1 MPLTSLRSP
10 RATRAVLPLWV
21 LLVSAATLWPFWL
34 AFATPSSGYAFMVR
48 DMMIPARMPLN
59 DLNEGLS
66 SSAPRAIPQD
76 TLLSVFLP
84 PLSTVW
90 IVAAMVLFCAMAG
103 MIYTAWWVCRTI
115 GASLPVQMVA
125 SLLLVWNPYTIE
137 RMLQGQWSIVMAMW
151 LLPAIAYTSTY
162 ERCGPLLFFLGIAAF
177 TPTGWMFGGIIALVC
192 ARSWL
197 FAGVIAGAQ
206 LFLASPWLLV
216 TVFNGSDVSADSSST
231 AAFAARAESGVGTLG
246 ALMGLGGIWNS
257 EAVPDSRTGWS
268 AAIGVL
274 LCALMV
280 IGAWGAREIIQRH
293 AGVLVVAALAIVV
306 PFLLSTS
313 SGVSVMGLLMD
324 NVPGAGLL
332 RDSQKFVAVAIPGMT
347 LLLARAVQMI
357 AGWLGSGRKSSAGP
371 VSSSLVSSWLV
382 SAVAGILI
390 VLTVPALPA
399 EISPLKAQRLAPEW
413 TQIVNAVSQ
422 PTHSSILL
430 LPPGNYRVQD
440 GLPVV
445 DPALKM
451 LPGNPI
457 DPGFLI
463 VDGKLVDGDPS
474 AIALL
479 QDTMNGEDHL
489 AENSVGWVLVDRD
502 SIADGSDTSA
512 MDQLLRQ
519 HQLMVKSDRYELY
532 YIADAP
538 PHAHKYSSL
547 PIFLGVGLYWFIFG
561 LGLCVSV
568 WQIVLWPRKEFAP
581 TPAQ

>member
-1 MPLTSLRSP
+1 MPLTSLRSA
-10 RATRAVLPLWV
+10 RATKAVLPLWV

-103 MIYTAWWVCRTI
+103 MVYTAWWVRRTV

-125 SLLLVWNPYTIE
+125 SLLLVWNPFTIE
-137 RMLQGQWSIVMAMW
+137 RMLQGKWSIVVAMW
-151 LLPAIAYTSTY
+151 LLPAIAYTSTFKQ
-162 ERCGPLLFFLGIAAF
+162 RGPMLFFLGIAAF
-177 TPTGWMFGGIIALVC
+177 TPTGWMLGGVIALAC

-197 FAGVIAGAQ
+197 VAGAQ
-206 LFLASPWLLV
+206 LFLAAPWLLV
-216 TVFNGSDVSADSSST
+216 TAFNGSDVSADSSSA

-280 IGAWGAREIIQRH
+280 MGAWGAREIIRRH
-293 AGVLVVAALAIVV
+293 SGVLVAAALAIVV

-313 SGVSVMGLLMD
+313 AGVSVMGLLMD
-324 NVPGAGLL
+324 SVPGAGLL
-332 RDSQKFVAVAIPGMT
+332 RDSQKFVALAVPGMT
-347 LLLARAVQMI
+347 LLLARAVQVI
-357 AGWLGSGRKSSAGP
+357 AGWLNSGRW
-371 VSSSLVSSWLV
+371 LVSS
-382 SAVAGILI
+382 ATGILI

-399 EISPLKAQRLAPEW
+399 EMSPLKAQRLAPEW

-422 PTHSSILL
+422 PTHSSTLL

-440 GLPVV
+440 GRPVV
-445 DPALKM
+445 DPALKL

-463 VDGKLVDGDPS
+463 VDDKLVDGDPT

-479 QDTMNGEDHL
+479 QDTMNGQDHL

-502 SIADGSDTSA
+502 SIANGTDTSA
-512 MDQLLRQ
+512 MDQLLAQ
-519 HQLMVKSDRYELY
+519 HQVVVKSDRYELY
-532 YIADAP
+532 HIADAT
-538 PHAHKYSSL
+538 PHAHENSSL

-561 LGLCVSV
+561 LGLCLSV
-568 WQIVLWPRKEFAP
+568 WQIVLWRRKEFAP
-581 TPAQ
+581 TPDQ

>member
-1 MPLTSLRSP
+1 MPLTSLRSA
-10 RATRAVLPLWV
+10 RATKAVLPLWV

-103 MIYTAWWVCRTI
+103 MIYTAWWVRRTV

-125 SLLLVWNPYTIE
+125 SLLLVWNPFTIE
-137 RMLQGQWSIVMAMW
+137 RMLQGQWSIVVAMW

-162 ERCGPLLFFLGIAAF
+162 KRCGPMLFFLGIAAF

-197 FAGVIAGAQ
+197 FAGVVAGAQ
-206 LFLASPWLLV
+206 LFLAAPWLLV
-216 TVFNGSDVSADSSST
+216 TVFNGSDVSADSSSA

-280 IGAWGAREIIQRH
+280 MGAWGAREIIRRH
-293 AGVLVVAALAIVV
+293 CGVLVVAALAIVV

-313 SGVSVMGLLMD
+313 AGVSVMGLLMD
-324 NVPGAGLL
+324 SVPGAGLL
-332 RDSQKFVAVAIPGMT
+332 RDSQKFVALAIPGMT

-357 AGWLGSGRKSSAGP
+357 AGRLGTGR
-371 VSSSLVSSWLV
+371 WLV
-382 SAVAGILI
+382 SVAVGILI
-390 VLTVPALPA
+390 ALTVPALPA
-399 EISPLKAQRLAPEW
+399 EMSPLKAQRLAPEW

-422 PTHSSILL
+422 PTHSSTLL

-445 DPALKM
+445 DPALKL

-463 VDGKLVDGDPS
+463 VDDKLVDGNPT

-502 SIADGSDTSA
+502 SIADDTDTSA
-512 MDQLLRQ
+512 MDQLLAQ

-538 PHAHKYSSL
+538 PHAHENSSL

-561 LGLCVSV
+561 LGLCLSV
-568 WQIVLWPRKEFAP
+568 WQIVLWRRKEFAP
-581 TPAQ
+581 TPDQ

>member
-1 MPLTSLRSP
+1 MPLTSLRSA
-10 RATRAVLPLWV
+10 RATKAVLPLWV

-103 MIYTAWWVCRTI
+103 MVYTAWWVRRTV

-125 SLLLVWNPYTIE
+125 SLLLVWNPFTIE
-137 RMLQGQWSIVMAMW
+137 RMLQGQWSIVVAMW
-151 LLPAIAYTSTY
+151 LLPAIAYTSTFKQ
-162 ERCGPLLFFLGIAAF
+162 RGPMLFFLGIAAF
-177 TPTGWMFGGIIALVC
+177 TPTGWMLGGVIALAC

-197 FAGVIAGAQ
+197 VAGAQ
-206 LFLASPWLLV
+206 LFLAAPWLLV
-216 TVFNGSDVSADSSST
+216 TVFNGSDVSADSSSA

-280 IGAWGAREIIQRH
+280 MGAWSAREIIRRH
-293 AGVLVVAALAIVV
+293 SGVLVVAALAIVV

-313 SGVSVMGLLMD
+313 AGVSVMGLLMD
-324 NVPGAGLL
+324 SVPGAGLL
-332 RDSQKFVAVAIPGMT
+332 RDSQKFVALAVPGMT
-347 LLLARAVQMI
+347 LLLARAVQVI
-357 AGWLGSGRKSSAGP
+357 AGWLNSGRW
-371 VSSSLVSSWLV
+371 LVSS
-382 SAVAGILI
+382 ATGILI

-399 EISPLKAQRLAPEW
+399 EMSPLKAQRLAPEW

-422 PTHSSILL
+422 PTHSSTLL

-440 GLPVV
+440 GRPVV
-445 DPALKM
+445 DPALKL

-463 VDGKLVDGDPS
+463 VDDKLVDGDPT

-502 SIADGSDTSA
+502 SIANGTDTSA
-512 MDQLLRQ
+512 MDQLLAQ
-519 HQLMVKSDRYELY
+519 HQVVVKSDRYELY
-532 YIADAP
+532 HIADAT
-538 PHAHKYSSL
+538 PHAHENSSL

-561 LGLCVSV
+561 LGLCLSV
-568 WQIVLWPRKEFAP
+568 WQIVLWRRKEFAP
-581 TPAQ
+581 TPDQ

>member
-1 MPLTSLRSP
+1 MPLTSLRSA
-10 RATRAVLPLWV
+10 RATKAVLPLWV

-66 SSAPRAIPQD
+66 SRAPRAIPQD

-103 MIYTAWWVCRTI
+103 MVYTAWWVRRTV

-125 SLLLVWNPYTIE
+125 SLLLVWNPFTIE
-137 RMLQGQWSIVMAMW
+137 RMLQGQWSIVVAMW
-151 LLPAIAYTSTY
+151 LLPAIAYTSTFKQ
-162 ERCGPLLFFLGIAAF
+162 RGPMLFFLGIAAF
-177 TPTGWMFGGIIALVC
+177 TPTGWMLGGVIALAC

-197 FAGVIAGAQ
+197 VAGAQ
-206 LFLASPWLLV
+206 LFLAAPWLLV
-216 TVFNGSDVSADSSST
+216 TVFNGSDVSADSSSA

-280 IGAWGAREIIQRH
+280 MGAWGAREIIRRH
-293 AGVLVVAALAIVV
+293 SGVLVVAALAIVV

-313 SGVSVMGLLMD
+313 AGVSVMGLLMD
-324 NVPGAGLL
+324 SVPGAGLL
-332 RDSQKFVAVAIPGMT
+332 RDSQKFVALAVPGMT
-347 LLLARAVQMI
+347 LLLARAVQVI
-357 AGWLGSGRKSSAGP
+357 AGWLNSGRW
-371 VSSSLVSSWLV
+371 LVSS
-382 SAVAGILI
+382 ATGILI

-399 EISPLKAQRLAPEW
+399 EMSPLKAQRLAPEW

-422 PTHSSILL
+422 PTHSSTLL

-440 GLPVV
+440 GRPVV
-445 DPALKM
+445 DPALKL

-463 VDGKLVDGDPS
+463 VDDKLVDGDPT

-502 SIADGSDTSA
+502 SIANGTDTSA
-512 MDQLLRQ
+512 MDQLLAQ
-519 HQLMVKSDRYELY
+519 HQVVVKSDRYELY
-532 YIADAP
+532 HIADAT
-538 PHAHKYSSL
+538 PHAHENSSL

-561 LGLCVSV
+561 LGLCLSV
-568 WQIVLWPRKEFAP
+568 WQIVLWRRKEFAP
-581 TPAQ
+581 TPDQ

>member
-1 MPLTSLRSP
+1 MPLTSLRSA
-10 RATRAVLPLWV
+10 RATKAVLPLWV

-103 MIYTAWWVCRTI
+103 MVYTAWWVRRTV

-125 SLLLVWNPYTIE
+125 SLLLVWNPFTIE
-137 RMLQGQWSIVMAMW
+137 RMLQGQWSIVVAMW

-162 ERCGPLLFFLGIAAF
+162 KRCGPMLFFLGIAAF
-177 TPTGWMFGGIIALVC
+177 TPTGWMLGGIIALVC

-197 FAGVIAGAQ
+197 FAGVVAGAQ
-206 LFLASPWLLV
+206 LFLAAPWLLV
-216 TVFNGSDVSADSSST
+216 TVFNGSDVSADSSSA

-280 IGAWGAREIIQRH
+280 MGAWGAREIIRRH
-293 AGVLVVAALAIVV
+293 SGVLVVAALAIVV

-313 SGVSVMGLLMD
+313 AGVSVMGLLMD
-324 NVPGAGLL
+324 SVPGAGLL
-332 RDSQKFVAVAIPGMT
+332 RDSQKFVALAVPGMT
-347 LLLARAVQMI
+347 LLLARAVQVI
-357 AGWLGSGRKSSAGP
+357 AGWLNSGRW
-371 VSSSLVSSWLV
+371 LVSS
-382 SAVAGILI
+382 ATGILI

-399 EISPLKAQRLAPEW
+399 EMSPLKAQRLAPEW

-422 PTHSSILL
+422 PTHSSTLL

-440 GLPVV
+440 GRPVV
-445 DPALKM
+445 DPALKL

-463 VDGKLVDGDPS
+463 VDDKLVDGDPT

-502 SIADGSDTSA
+502 SIANGTDTSA
-512 MDQLLRQ
+512 MDQLLAQ
-519 HQLMVKSDRYELY
+519 HQVVVKSDRYELY
-532 YIADAP
+532 HIADAT
-538 PHAHKYSSL
+538 PHAHENSSL

-561 LGLCVSV
+561 LGLCLSV
-568 WQIVLWPRKEFAP
+568 WQIVLWRRKEFAP
-581 TPAQ
+581 TPDQ

>member
-1 MPLTSLRSP
+1 MPLTSLRSA
-10 RATRAVLPLWV
+10 RATKAVLPLWV

-103 MIYTAWWVCRTI
+103 MVYTAWWVRRTV

-125 SLLLVWNPYTIE
+125 SLLLVWNPFTIE
-137 RMLQGQWSIVMAMW
+137 RMLQGQWSIVVAMW
-151 LLPAIAYTSTY
+151 LLPAIAYTSTFKQ
-162 ERCGPLLFFLGIAAF
+162 RGPMLFFLGIAAF
-177 TPTGWMFGGIIALVC
+177 TPTGWMLGGVIALAC

-197 FAGVIAGAQ
+197 VAGAQ
-206 LFLASPWLLV
+206 LFLAAPWLLV
-216 TVFNGSDVSADSSST
+216 TVFNGSDVSADSSSA

-280 IGAWGAREIIQRH
+280 MGAWGAREIIRRH
-293 AGVLVVAALAIVV
+293 SGVLVVAALAIVV

-313 SGVSVMGLLMD
+313 AGVSVMGLLMD
-324 NVPGAGLL
+324 SVPGAGLL
-332 RDSQKFVAVAIPGMT
+332 RDSQKFVALAVPGMT
-347 LLLARAVQMI
+347 LLLARAVQVI
-357 AGWLGSGRKSSAGP
+357 AGWLNSGRW
-371 VSSSLVSSWLV
+371 LVSS
-382 SAVAGILI
+382 ATGILI

-399 EISPLKAQRLAPEW
+399 EMSPLKAQRLAPEW

-422 PTHSSILL
+422 PTHSSTLL

-440 GLPVV
+440 GRPVV
-445 DPALKM
+445 DPALKL

-463 VDGKLVDGDPS
+463 VDDKLVDGDPT

-502 SIADGSDTSA
+502 SIANGTDTSA
-512 MDQLLRQ
+512 MDQLLAQ
-519 HQLMVKSDRYELY
+519 HQVVVKSDRYELY
-532 YIADAP
+532 HIADAT
-538 PHAHKYSSL
+538 PHAHENSSL

-561 LGLCVSV
+561 LGLCLSV
-568 WQIVLWPRKEFAP
+568 WQIVLWRRKEFAP
-581 TPAQ
+581 TPDQ

>member
-21 LLVSAATLWPFWL
+21 LLVSVATLWPFWL

-48 DMMIPARMPLN
+48 DMMVPARMPLN

-103 MIYTAWWVCRTI
+103 MFYTAWWVRRTV

-125 SLLLVWNPYTIE
+125 SLLLVWNPFTIE
-137 RMLQGQWSIVMAMW
+137 RMLQGQWSIVVAMW
-151 LLPAIAYTSTY
+151 LLSAIAYTSTY
-162 ERCGPLLFFLGIAAF
+162 KRCGPMLFFLGIAAF

-197 FAGVIAGAQ
+197 FAGVVAGAQ
-206 LFLASPWLLV
+206 LFLAAPWLLV
-216 TVFNGSDVSADSSST
+216 TVFNGSDASADSSSA

-280 IGAWGAREIIQRH
+280 MGAWGAREIIRRH
-293 AGVLVVAALAIVV
+293 CGVLVVAALAIIV

-313 SGVSVMGLLMD
+313 VGISVMGLLMD
-324 NVPGAGLL
+324 SLPGAGLL
-332 RDSQKFVAVAIPGMT
+332 RDSQKFVALAIPGMT
-347 LLLARAVQMI
+347 LLLARTVQMI
-357 AGWLGSGRKSSAGP
+357 AGRLGTGR
-371 VSSSLVSSWLV
+371 WLV

-399 EISPLKAQRLAPEW
+399 EMSPLKAQRLAPEW

-422 PTHSSILL
+422 PTHSSTLL

-445 DPALKM
+445 DPALKL

-463 VDGKLVDGDPS
+463 VDDKLVDGNPT

-502 SIADGSDTSA
+502 SIADDTDTSA
-512 MDQLLRQ
+512 MDQLLAQ

-538 PHAHKYSSL
+538 PHAHENSSL

-561 LGLCVSV
+561 LGLCLSV
-568 WQIVLWPRKEFAP
+568 WQIVLWRRKEFAP
-581 TPAQ
+581 TPDQ

>member
-1 MPLTSLRSP
+1 LTSLRSA
-10 RATRAVLPLWV
+10 RATKAVLPLWV
-21 LLVSAATLWPFWL
+21 LLISAATLWPFWL

-103 MIYTAWWVCRTI
+103 MVYTAWWVRRTV

-125 SLLLVWNPYTIE
+125 SLLLVWNPFTIE
-137 RMLQGQWSIVMAMW
+137 RMLQGQWSIVVAMW
-151 LLPAIAYTSTY
+151 LLPAIAYTSTFKQ
-162 ERCGPLLFFLGIAAF
+162 RGPMLFFLGIAAF
-177 TPTGWMFGGIIALVC
+177 TPTGWMLGGVIALAC

-197 FAGVIAGAQ
+197 VAGAQ
-206 LFLASPWLLV
+206 LFLAAPWLLV
-216 TVFNGSDVSADSSST
+216 TVFNGSDVSADSSSA

-274 LCALMV
+274 LCALMMM
-280 IGAWGAREIIQRH
+280 GAWGAREIIRRH
-293 AGVLVVAALAIVV
+293 SGVLVVAALAIVV

-313 SGVSVMGLLMD
+313 AGVSVMGLLMD
-324 NVPGAGLL
+324 SVPGAGLL
-332 RDSQKFVAVAIPGMT
+332 RDSQKFVALAVPGMT
-347 LLLARAVQMI
+347 LLLARAVQVI
-357 AGWLGSGRKSSAGP
+357 AGWLNSGRW
-371 VSSSLVSSWLV
+371 LVSS
-382 SAVAGILI
+382 ATGILI

-399 EISPLKAQRLAPEW
+399 EMSPLKAQRLAPEW

-422 PTHSSILL
+422 PTHSSTLL

-440 GLPVV
+440 GRPVV
-445 DPALKM
+445 DPALKL

-463 VDGKLVDGDPS
+463 VDDKLVDGDPT

-502 SIADGSDTSA
+502 SIANGTDTSA
-512 MDQLLRQ
+512 MDQLLAQ
-519 HQLMVKSDRYELY
+519 HQVVVKSDRYELY
-532 YIADAP
+532 HIADAT
-538 PHAHKYSSL
+538 PHAHENSSL

-561 LGLCVSV
+561 LGLCLSV
-568 WQIVLWPRKEFAP
+568 WQIVLWRRKEFAP
-581 TPAQ
+581 TPDQ

>member
-1 MPLTSLRSP
+1 MPLTSLRSA
-10 RATRAVLPLWV
+10 RATKAVLPLWV

-103 MIYTAWWVCRTI
+103 MVYTAWWVRRTV

-125 SLLLVWNPYTIE
+125 SLLLVWNPFTIE
-137 RMLQGQWSIVMAMW
+137 RMLQGQWSIVVAMW
-151 LLPAIAYTSTY
+151 LLPAIAYTSTFKQ
-162 ERCGPLLFFLGIAAF
+162 RGPMLFFLGIAAF
-177 TPTGWMFGGIIALVC
+177 TPTGWMLGGVIALAC

-197 FAGVIAGAQ
+197 VAGAQ
-206 LFLASPWLLV
+206 LFLAAPWLLV
-216 TVFNGSDVSADSSST
+216 TVFNGSDVSADSSSA

-274 LCALMV
+274 LCALMMM
-280 IGAWGAREIIQRH
+280 GAWGAREIIRRH
-293 AGVLVVAALAIVV
+293 SGVLVVAALAIVV

-313 SGVSVMGLLMD
+313 AGVSVMGLLMD
-324 NVPGAGLL
+324 SVPGAGLL
-332 RDSQKFVAVAIPGMT
+332 RDSQKFVALAVPGMT
-347 LLLARAVQMI
+347 LLLARAVQVI
-357 AGWLGSGRKSSAGP
+357 AGWLNSGRW
-371 VSSSLVSSWLV
+371 LVSS
-382 SAVAGILI
+382 ATGILI

-399 EISPLKAQRLAPEW
+399 EMSPLKAQRLAPEW

-422 PTHSSILL
+422 PTHSSTLL

-440 GLPVV
+440 GRPVV
-445 DPALKM
+445 DPALKL

-463 VDGKLVDGDPS
+463 VDDKLVDGDPT

-502 SIADGSDTSA
+502 SIANGTDTSA
-512 MDQLLRQ
+512 MDQLLAQ
-519 HQLMVKSDRYELY
+519 HQVVVKSDRYELY
-532 YIADAP
+532 HIADAT
-538 PHAHKYSSL
+538 PHAHENSSL

-561 LGLCVSV
+561 LGLCLSV
-568 WQIVLWPRKEFAP
+568 WQIVLWRRKEFAP
-581 TPAQ
+581 TPDQ

>member
-1 MPLTSLRSP
+1 MPLTSLRSA
-10 RATRAVLPLWV
+10 RATKAVLPLWV

-103 MIYTAWWVCRTI
+103 MVYTAWWVRRTV

-125 SLLLVWNPYTIE
+125 SLLLVWNPFTIE
-137 RMLQGQWSIVMAMW
+137 RMLQGQWSIVVAMW
-151 LLPAIAYTSTY
+151 LLPAIAYTSTFKQ
-162 ERCGPLLFFLGIAAF
+162 RGPMLFFLGIAAF
-177 TPTGWMFGGIIALVC
+177 TPTGWMLGGVIALAC

-197 FAGVIAGAQ
+197 VAGAQ
-206 LFLASPWLLV
+206 LFLAAPWLLV
-216 TVFNGSDVSADSSST
+216 TVFNGSDVSADSSSA

-280 IGAWGAREIIQRH
+280 MGAWGAREIIRRH
-293 AGVLVVAALAIVV
+293 SGVLVVAALAIVV

-313 SGVSVMGLLMD
+313 AGVSVMGLLMD
-324 NVPGAGLL
+324 SMPGAGLL
-332 RDSQKFVAVAIPGMT
+332 RDSQKFVALAVPGMT
-347 LLLARAVQMI
+347 LLLARAVQVI
-357 AGWLGSGRKSSAGP
+357 AGWLNSGRW
-371 VSSSLVSSWLV
+371 LVSS
-382 SAVAGILI
+382 ATGILI

-399 EISPLKAQRLAPEW
+399 EMSPLKAQRLAPEW

-422 PTHSSILL
+422 PTHSSTLL

-440 GLPVV
+440 GRPVV
-445 DPALKM
+445 DPALKL

-463 VDGKLVDGDPS
+463 VDDKLVDGDPT

-479 QDTMNGEDHL
+479 QDTMNGQDHL

-502 SIADGSDTSA
+502 SIANGTDTSA
-512 MDQLLRQ
+512 MDQLLAQ
-519 HQLMVKSDRYELY
+519 HQVVVKSDRYELY
-532 YIADAP
+532 HIADAT
-538 PHAHKYSSL
+538 PHAHENSSL

-561 LGLCVSV
+561 LGLCLSV
-568 WQIVLWPRKEFAP
+568 WQIVLWRRKEFAP
-581 TPAQ
+581 TPDQ

>member
-10 RATRAVLPLWV
+10 RATRAVLPLWA

-90 IVAAMVLFCAMAG
+90 IVAAMVLFCGTAG
-103 MIYTAWWVCRTI
+103 MIYTAWWVRRTV
-115 GASLPVQMVA
+115 GARLPVQMVA

-137 RMLQGQWSIVMAMW
+137 RMLQGQWSIVVAMW

-162 ERCGPLLFFLGIAAF
+162 KRCGPMLFFLGIAAF

-197 FAGVIAGAQ
+197 FAGVVAGAQ
-206 LFLASPWLLV
+206 LFLAAPWLLV
-216 TVFNGSDVSADSSST
+216 TVFNGSDVSADSSSA

-246 ALMGLGGIWNS
+246 ALMGLGGIWNF

-280 IGAWGAREIIQRH
+280 MGAWGAREIIRRH
-293 AGVLVVAALAIVV
+293 CGVLVVAALAIVV

-313 SGVSVMGLLMD
+313 AGVSVMGLLMD
-324 NVPGAGLL
+324 SVPGAGLL
-332 RDSQKFVAVAIPGMT
+332 RDSQKFVALAIPGMT

-357 AGWLGSGRKSSAGP
+357 AGRLGTGR
-371 VSSSLVSSWLV
+371 WLV
-382 SAVAGILI
+382 SVAVGILI
-390 VLTVPALPA
+390 ALTVPALPA
-399 EISPLKAQRLAPEW
+399 EMSPLKAQRLAPEW

-422 PTHSSILL
+422 PTHSSTLL

-440 GLPVV
+440 GQPVV
-445 DPALKM
+445 DPALKL

-463 VDGKLVDGDPS
+463 VDDKLVDGNPT

-502 SIADGSDTSA
+502 SIPDGTDTSA
-512 MDQLLRQ
+512 MDQLLAQ
-519 HQLMVKSDRYELY
+519 HQVMVKSDRYELY

-538 PHAHKYSSL
+538 PHAHENSSL

-561 LGLCVSV
+561 LALCLSV
-568 WQIVLWPRKEFAP
+568 WQIVLWRRKEFAP
-581 TPAQ
+581 TPDQ

>member
-21 LLVSAATLWPFWL
+21 LLVSVATLWPFWL

-48 DMMIPARMPLN
+48 DMMVPARMPLN

-66 SSAPRAIPQD
+66 SSAPRAVPQD

-103 MIYTAWWVCRTI
+103 MIYTAWWVRRTV

-125 SLLLVWNPYTIE
+125 SLLLVWNPFTIE
-137 RMLQGQWSIVMAMW
+137 RMLQGQWSIVVAMW

-162 ERCGPLLFFLGIAAF
+162 KRCGPMLFFLGIAAF
-177 TPTGWMFGGIIALVC
+177 TPTGWIFGGIIALVC

-197 FAGVIAGAQ
+197 FAGVVAGAQ
-206 LFLASPWLLV
+206 LFLAAPWLLV
-216 TVFNGSDVSADSSST
+216 TVFNGSDVSADSSSA

-280 IGAWGAREIIQRH
+280 MGAWGAREIIRRH
-293 AGVLVVAALAIVV
+293 CGVLVVAALAIVV

-313 SGVSVMGLLMD
+313 AGVSVMGLLMD
-324 NVPGAGLL
+324 SVPGAGLL
-332 RDSQKFVAVAIPGMT
+332 RDSQKFVALAIPGMT

-357 AGWLGSGRKSSAGP
+357 AGRLGTGR
-371 VSSSLVSSWLV
+371 WLV
-382 SAVAGILI
+382 SVAVGILI
-390 VLTVPALPA
+390 ALTVPALPA
-399 EISPLKAQRLAPEW
+399 EMSPLKAQRLAPEW

-422 PTHSSILL
+422 PTHSSTLL

-445 DPALKM
+445 DPALKL

-463 VDGKLVDGDPS
+463 VDDKLVDGNPT

-502 SIADGSDTSA
+502 SIADDTDTSA
-512 MDQLLRQ
+512 MDQLLAQ

-538 PHAHKYSSL
+538 PHAHENSSL

-561 LGLCVSV
+561 LGLCLSV
-568 WQIVLWPRKEFAP
+568 WQIVLWRRKEFAP
-581 TPAQ
+581 TPDQ

>member
-21 LLVSAATLWPFWL
+21 LLVSVATLWPFWL

-48 DMMIPARMPLN
+48 DMMVPARMPLN

-103 MIYTAWWVCRTI
+103 MIYTAWWVRRTV

-125 SLLLVWNPYTIE
+125 SLLLVWNPFTIE
-137 RMLQGQWSIVMAMW
+137 RMLQGQWSIVVAMW

-162 ERCGPLLFFLGIAAF
+162 KRCGPMLFFLGIAAF
-177 TPTGWMFGGIIALVC
+177 TPTGWIFGGIIALVC

-197 FAGVIAGAQ
+197 FAGVVAGAQ
-206 LFLASPWLLV
+206 LFLAAPWLLV
-216 TVFNGSDVSADSSST
+216 TVFNGSDVSADSSSA

-280 IGAWGAREIIQRH
+280 MGAWGAREIIRRH
-293 AGVLVVAALAIVV
+293 CGVLVVAALAIVV

-313 SGVSVMGLLMD
+313 AGVSVMGLLMD
-324 NVPGAGLL
+324 SVPGAGLL
-332 RDSQKFVAVAIPGMT
+332 RDSQKFVALAIPGMT

-357 AGWLGSGRKSSAGP
+357 AGRLGTGR
-371 VSSSLVSSWLV
+371 WLV
-382 SAVAGILI
+382 SVAVGILI
-390 VLTVPALPA
+390 ALTVPALPA
-399 EISPLKAQRLAPEW
+399 EMSPLKAQRLAPEW

-422 PTHSSILL
+422 PTHSSTLL

-445 DPALKM
+445 DPALKL

-463 VDGKLVDGDPS
+463 VDDKLVDGNPT

-502 SIADGSDTSA
+502 SIADDTDTSA
-512 MDQLLRQ
+512 MDQLLAQ

-538 PHAHKYSSL
+538 PHAHENSSL

-561 LGLCVSV
+561 LGLCLSV
-568 WQIVLWPRKEFAP
+568 WQIVLWRRKEFAP
-581 TPAQ
+581 TPDQ

>member
-48 DMMIPARMPLN
+48 DMMVPARMPLN

-103 MIYTAWWVCRTI
+103 MIYTAWWVRRTV

-125 SLLLVWNPYTIE
+125 SLLLVWNPFTIE
-137 RMLQGQWSIVMAMW
+137 RMLQGQWSIVVAMW

-162 ERCGPLLFFLGIAAF
+162 KRCGPMLFFLGIAAF

-197 FAGVIAGAQ
+197 FAGVVAGAQ
-206 LFLASPWLLV
+206 LFLAAPWLLV
-216 TVFNGSDVSADSSST
+216 TVFNGSDVSADSSSA

-280 IGAWGAREIIQRH
+280 MGAWGAREIIRRH
-293 AGVLVVAALAIVV
+293 CGVLVVAALAIVV

-313 SGVSVMGLLMD
+313 AGVSVMGLLMD
-324 NVPGAGLL
+324 SVPGAGLL
-332 RDSQKFVAVAIPGMT
+332 RDSQKFVALAIPGMT

-357 AGWLGSGRKSSAGP
+357 AGRLGTER
-371 VSSSLVSSWLV
+371 WLV
-382 SAVAGILI
+382 SVAVGILI

-422 PTHSSILL
+422 PTHSSTLL

-440 GLPVV
+440 GQPVV
-445 DPALKM
+445 DPALKL

-463 VDGKLVDGDPS
+463 VDDKLVDGDPT

-502 SIADGSDTSA
+502 SIADGTDTSA
-512 MDQLLRQ
+512 MDQLLAQ
-519 HQLMVKSDRYELY
+519 HQVMVKSDRYELY

-538 PHAHKYSSL
+538 PHTHENSSL

-561 LGLCVSV
+561 LGLCLSV
-568 WQIVLWPRKEFAP
+568 WQIVLWRRKEFAP
-581 TPAQ
+581 TPVQ

>member
-1 MPLTSLRSP
+1 LTSLRSA
-10 RATRAVLPLWV
+10 RATKAVLPLWV

-103 MIYTAWWVCRTI
+103 MVYTAWWVRRTV

-125 SLLLVWNPYTIE
+125 SLLLVWNPFTIE
-137 RMLQGQWSIVMAMW
+137 RMLQGQWSIVVAMW
-151 LLPAIAYTSTY
+151 LLPAIAYTSTFKQ
-162 ERCGPLLFFLGIAAF
+162 RGPMLFFLGIAAF
-177 TPTGWMFGGIIALVC
+177 TPTGWMLGGVIALAC

-197 FAGVIAGAQ
+197 VAGAQ
-206 LFLASPWLLV
+206 LFLAAPWLLV
-216 TVFNGSDVSADSSST
+216 TAFNGSDVSADSSSA

-280 IGAWGAREIIQRH
+280 MGAWGAREIIRRH
-293 AGVLVVAALAIVV
+293 SGVLVAAALAIVV

-313 SGVSVMGLLMD
+313 AGVSVMGLLMD
-324 NVPGAGLL
+324 SVPGAGLL
-332 RDSQKFVAVAIPGMT
+332 RDSQKFVALAVPGMT
-347 LLLARAVQMI
+347 LLLARAVQVI
-357 AGWLGSGRKSSAGP
+357 AGWLNSGRW
-371 VSSSLVSSWLV
+371 LVSS
-382 SAVAGILI
+382 ATGILI

-399 EISPLKAQRLAPEW
+399 EMSPLKAQRLAPEW

-422 PTHSSILL
+422 PTHSSTLL

-440 GLPVV
+440 GRPVV
-445 DPALKM
+445 DPALKL

-463 VDGKLVDGDPS
+463 VDDKLVDGDPT

-479 QDTMNGEDHL
+479 QDTMNGQDHL

-502 SIADGSDTSA
+502 SIANGTDTSA
-512 MDQLLRQ
+512 MDQLLAQ
-519 HQLMVKSDRYELY
+519 HQVVVKSDRYELY
-532 YIADAP
+532 HIADAT
-538 PHAHKYSSL
+538 PHAHENSSL

-561 LGLCVSV
+561 LGLCLSV
-568 WQIVLWPRKEFAP
+568 WQIVLWRRKEFAP
-581 TPAQ
+581 TPDQ

>member
-1 MPLTSLRSP
+1 MPLTSLRSA
-10 RATRAVLPLWV
+10 RATKAVLPLWV
-21 LLVSAATLWPFWL
+21 LLISAATLWPFWL

-103 MIYTAWWVCRTI
+103 MVYTAWWVRRTV

-125 SLLLVWNPYTIE
+125 SLLLVWNPFTIE
-137 RMLQGQWSIVMAMW
+137 RMLQGQWSIVVAMW
-151 LLPAIAYTSTY
+151 LLPAIAYTSTFKQ
-162 ERCGPLLFFLGIAAF
+162 RGPMLFFLGIAAF
-177 TPTGWMFGGIIALVC
+177 TPTGWMLGGVIALAC

-197 FAGVIAGAQ
+197 VAGAQ
-206 LFLASPWLLV
+206 LFLAAPWLLV
-216 TVFNGSDVSADSSST
+216 TVFNGSDVSADSSSA

-274 LCALMV
+274 LCALMMM
-280 IGAWGAREIIQRH
+280 GAWGAREIIRRH
-293 AGVLVVAALAIVV
+293 SGVLVVAALAIVV

-313 SGVSVMGLLMD
+313 AGVSVMGLLMD
-324 NVPGAGLL
+324 SVPGAGLL
-332 RDSQKFVAVAIPGMT
+332 RDSQKFVALAVPGMT
-347 LLLARAVQMI
+347 LLLARAVQVI
-357 AGWLGSGRKSSAGP
+357 AGWLNSGRW
-371 VSSSLVSSWLV
+371 LVSS
-382 SAVAGILI
+382 ATGILI

-399 EISPLKAQRLAPEW
+399 EMSPLKAQRLAPEW

-422 PTHSSILL
+422 PTHSSTLL

-440 GLPVV
+440 GRPVV
-445 DPALKM
+445 DPALKL

-463 VDGKLVDGDPS
+463 VDDKLVDGDPT

-502 SIADGSDTSA
+502 SIANGTDTSA
-512 MDQLLRQ
+512 MDQLLAQ
-519 HQLMVKSDRYELY
+519 HQVVVKSDRYELY
-532 YIADAP
+532 HIADAT
-538 PHAHKYSSL
+538 PHAHENSSL

-561 LGLCVSV
+561 LGLCLSV
-568 WQIVLWPRKEFAP
+568 WQIVLWRRKEFAP
-581 TPAQ
+581 TPDQ

>member
-48 DMMIPARMPLN
+48 DMMVPARMPLN
-59 DLNEGLS
+59 DLNEGLF

-103 MIYTAWWVCRTI
+103 MIYTAWWVRRTV

-137 RMLQGQWSIVMAMW
+137 RMLQGQWSIVVAMW

-162 ERCGPLLFFLGIAAF
+162 KRCGPMLFFLGIAAF

-197 FAGVIAGAQ
+197 FAGVVAGAQ
-206 LFLASPWLLV
+206 LFLAAPWLLV
-216 TVFNGSDVSADSSST
+216 TVFNGSDVSADSSSA

-280 IGAWGAREIIQRH
+280 MGAWGAREIIRRH
-293 AGVLVVAALAIVV
+293 CGVLVVAALAIIV

-313 SGVSVMGLLMD
+313 AGVSGMGLLMD
-324 NVPGAGLL
+324 IVPGAGLL
-332 RDSQKFVAVAIPGMT
+332 RDSQKFVALAIPGMT

-357 AGWLGSGRKSSAGP
+357 AGRLGTGR
-371 VSSSLVSSWLV
+371 WLV
-382 SAVAGILI
+382 SVAVGILI

-399 EISPLKAQRLAPEW
+399 EMSPLKAQRLAPEW

-422 PTHSSILL
+422 PTHSSTLL
-430 LPPGNYRVQD
+430 LPPGNYRVQN
-440 GLPVV
+440 GRPVV
-445 DPALKM
+445 DPALKL

-463 VDGKLVDGDPS
+463 VDDKLVDGDPT

-502 SIADGSDTSA
+502 SIADGTDTSA
-512 MDQLLRQ
+512 MDQLLAQ
-519 HQLMVKSDRYELY
+519 HQVMVKSDRYELY

-538 PHAHKYSSL
+538 PHTHENSSL

-561 LGLCVSV
+561 LGLCLSV
-568 WQIVLWPRKEFAP
+568 WQIVLWRRKEFAP
-581 TPAQ
+581 TPVQ

>member
-1 MPLTSLRSP
+1 MPLTSLRSA
-10 RATRAVLPLWV
+10 RATKAVLPLWV

-103 MIYTAWWVCRTI
+103 MVYTAWWVRRTV

-125 SLLLVWNPYTIE
+125 SLLLVWNPFTIE
-137 RMLQGQWSIVMAMW
+137 RMLQGQWSIVVAMW
-151 LLPAIAYTSTY
+151 LLPAIAYTSTFKQ
-162 ERCGPLLFFLGIAAF
+162 RGPMLFFLGIAAF
-177 TPTGWMFGGIIALVC
+177 TPTGWMLGGVIALAC

-197 FAGVIAGAQ
+197 VAGAQ
-206 LFLASPWLLV
+206 LFLAAPWLLV
-216 TVFNGSDVSADSSST
+216 TVFNGSDVSADSSSA

-280 IGAWGAREIIQRH
+280 MGAWGAREIIRRH
-293 AGVLVVAALAIVV
+293 SGVLVVAALAIVV

-313 SGVSVMGLLMD
+313 AGVSVMGLLMD
-324 NVPGAGLL
+324 SVPGAGLL
-332 RDSQKFVAVAIPGMT
+332 RDSQKFVALAVPGMT
-347 LLLARAVQMI
+347 LLLARAVQVI
-357 AGWLGSGRKSSAGP
+357 AGWLNSGRW
-371 VSSSLVSSWLV
+371 LVSS
-382 SAVAGILI
+382 ATGILI

-399 EISPLKAQRLAPEW
+399 EMSPLKAQRLAPEW

-422 PTHSSILL
+422 PTHSSTLL

-440 GLPVV
+440 GRPVV
-445 DPALKM
+445 DPALKL

-463 VDGKLVDGDPS
+463 VDDKLVDGDPT

-479 QDTMNGEDHL
+479 QDTMNGQDHL

-502 SIADGSDTSA
+502 SIANGTDTSA
-512 MDQLLRQ
+512 MDQLLAQ
-519 HQLMVKSDRYELY
+519 HQVVVKSDRYELY
-532 YIADAP
+532 HIADAT
-538 PHAHKYSSL
+538 PHAHENSSL

-561 LGLCVSV
+561 LGLCLSV
-568 WQIVLWPRKEFAP
+568 WQIVLWRRKEFAP
-581 TPAQ
+581 TPDQ

>member
-1 MPLTSLRSP
+1 MPLTSLRSA
-10 RATRAVLPLWV
+10 RATKAVLPLWV

-103 MIYTAWWVCRTI
+103 MVYTAWWVRRTV

-125 SLLLVWNPYTIE
+125 SLLLVWNPFTIE
-137 RMLQGQWSIVMAMW
+137 RMLQGQWSIVVAMW
-151 LLPAIAYTSTY
+151 LLPAIAYTSTFKQ
-162 ERCGPLLFFLGIAAF
+162 RGPMLFFLGIAAF
-177 TPTGWMFGGIIALVC
+177 TPTGWMLGGVIALAC

-197 FAGVIAGAQ
+197 VAGAQ
-206 LFLASPWLLV
+206 LFLAAPWLLV
-216 TVFNGSDVSADSSST
+216 TVFNGSDVSADSSSA

-280 IGAWGAREIIQRH
+280 MGAWGAREIIRRH
-293 AGVLVVAALAIVV
+293 SGVLVAAALAIVV

-313 SGVSVMGLLMD
+313 AGVSVMGLLMD
-324 NVPGAGLL
+324 SVPGAGLL
-332 RDSQKFVAVAIPGMT
+332 RDSQKFVALAVPGMT
-347 LLLARAVQMI
+347 LLLARAVQVI
-357 AGWLGSGRKSSAGP
+357 AGWLNSGRW
-371 VSSSLVSSWLV
+371 LVSS
-382 SAVAGILI
+382 ATGILI

-399 EISPLKAQRLAPEW
+399 EMSPLKAQRLAPEW

-422 PTHSSILL
+422 PTHSSTLL

-440 GLPVV
+440 GRPVV
-445 DPALKM
+445 DPALKL

-463 VDGKLVDGDPS
+463 VDDKLVDGDPT

-502 SIADGSDTSA
+502 SIANGTDTSA
-512 MDQLLRQ
+512 MDQLLAQ
-519 HQLMVKSDRYELY
+519 HQVVVKSDRYELY
-532 YIADAP
+532 HIADAT
-538 PHAHKYSSL
+538 PHAHENSSL

-561 LGLCVSV
+561 LGLCLSV
-568 WQIVLWPRKEFAP
+568 WQIVLWRRKEFAP
-581 TPAQ
+581 TPDQ

>member
-1 MPLTSLRSP
+1 MPLTSLRSA
-10 RATRAVLPLWV
+10 RATKAVLPLWV

-103 MIYTAWWVCRTI
+103 MVYTAWWVRRTV

-125 SLLLVWNPYTIE
+125 SLLLVWNPFTIE
-137 RMLQGQWSIVMAMW
+137 RMLQGQWSIVVAMW
-151 LLPAIAYTSTY
+151 LLPAIAYTSTFKQ
-162 ERCGPLLFFLGIAAF
+162 RGPMLFFLGIAAF
-177 TPTGWMFGGIIALVC
+177 TPTGWMLGGVIALAC

-197 FAGVIAGAQ
+197 VAGAQ
-206 LFLASPWLLV
+206 LFLAAPWLLV
-216 TVFNGSDVSADSSST
+216 TVFNGSDVSADSSSA

-280 IGAWGAREIIQRH
+280 MGAWGAREIIRRH
-293 AGVLVVAALAIVV
+293 SGVLVAAALAIVV

-313 SGVSVMGLLMD
+313 AGVSVMGLLMD
-324 NVPGAGLL
+324 SVPGAGLL
-332 RDSQKFVAVAIPGMT
+332 RDSQKFVALAVPGMT
-347 LLLARAVQMI
+347 LLLARAVQVI
-357 AGWLGSGRKSSAGP
+357 AGWLNSGRW
-371 VSSSLVSSWLV
+371 LVSS
-382 SAVAGILI
+382 ATGILI

-399 EISPLKAQRLAPEW
+399 EMSPLKAQRLAPEW

-422 PTHSSILL
+422 PTHSSTLL

-440 GLPVV
+440 GRPVV
-445 DPALKM
+445 DPALKL

-463 VDGKLVDGDPS
+463 VDDKLVDGDPT

-479 QDTMNGEDHL
+479 QDTMNGQDHL

-502 SIADGSDTSA
+502 SIANGTDTSA
-512 MDQLLRQ
+512 MDQLLAQ
-519 HQLMVKSDRYELY
+519 HQVVVKSDRYELY
-532 YIADAP
+532 HIADAT
-538 PHAHKYSSL
+538 PHAHENSSL

-561 LGLCVSV
+561 LGLCLSV
-568 WQIVLWPRKEFAP
+568 WQIVLWRRKEFAP
-581 TPAQ
+581 TPDQ

>member
-1 MPLTSLRSP
+1 MPLTSLRSA
-10 RATRAVLPLWV
+10 RATKAVLPLWV

-103 MIYTAWWVCRTI
+103 MVYTAWWVRRTV

-125 SLLLVWNPYTIE
+125 SLLLVWNPFTIE
-137 RMLQGQWSIVMAMW
+137 RMLQGQWSIVVAMW
-151 LLPAIAYTSTY
+151 LLPAIAYTSTFKQ
-162 ERCGPLLFFLGIAAF
+162 RGPMLFFLGIAAF
-177 TPTGWMFGGIIALVC
+177 TPTGWMLGGVIALAC

-197 FAGVIAGAQ
+197 VAGAQ
-206 LFLASPWLLV
+206 LFLAAPWLLV
-216 TVFNGSDVSADSSST
+216 TVFNGSDVSADSSSA

-280 IGAWGAREIIQRH
+280 MGAWGAREIIRRH
-293 AGVLVVAALAIVV
+293 SGVLVVAALAIVV

-313 SGVSVMGLLMD
+313 AGVSVMGLLMD
-324 NVPGAGLL
+324 SMPGAGLL
-332 RDSQKFVAVAIPGMT
+332 RDSQKFVALAVPGMT
-347 LLLARAVQMI
+347 LLLARAVQVI
-357 AGWLGSGRKSSAGP
+357 AGWLNSGRW
-371 VSSSLVSSWLV
+371 LVSS
-382 SAVAGILI
+382 ATGILI

-399 EISPLKAQRLAPEW
+399 EMSPLKAQRLAPEW

-422 PTHSSILL
+422 PTHSSTLL

-440 GLPVV
+440 GRPVV
-445 DPALKM
+445 DPALKL

-463 VDGKLVDGDPS
+463 VDDKLVDGDPT

-502 SIADGSDTSA
+502 SIANGTDTSA
-512 MDQLLRQ
+512 MDQLLAQ
-519 HQLMVKSDRYELY
+519 HQVVVKSDRYELY
-532 YIADAP
+532 HIADAT
-538 PHAHKYSSL
+538 PHAHENSSL

-561 LGLCVSV
+561 LGLCLSV
-568 WQIVLWPRKEFAP
+568 WQIVLWRRKEFAP
-581 TPAQ
+581 TPDQ

>member
-1 MPLTSLRSP
+1 MPLTSLRSA
-10 RATRAVLPLWV
+10 RATKAVLPLWV

-103 MIYTAWWVCRTI
+103 MVYTAWWVRRTV

-125 SLLLVWNPYTIE
+125 SLLLVWNPFTIE
-137 RMLQGQWSIVMAMW
+137 RMLQGQWSIVVAMW
-151 LLPAIAYTSTY
+151 LLPAIAYTSTFKQ
-162 ERCGPLLFFLGIAAF
+162 RGPMLFFLGIAAF
-177 TPTGWMFGGIIALVC
+177 TPTGWMLGGVIALAC

-197 FAGVIAGAQ
+197 VAGAQ
-206 LFLASPWLLV
+206 LFLAAPWLLV
-216 TVFNGSDVSADSSST
+216 TVFNGSDVSADSSSA

-280 IGAWGAREIIQRH
+280 MGAWGAREIIRRH
-293 AGVLVVAALAIVV
+293 SGVLVAAALAIVV

-313 SGVSVMGLLMD
+313 AGVSVMGLLMD
-324 NVPGAGLL
+324 SVPGAGLL
-332 RDSQKFVAVAIPGMT
+332 RDSQKFVALAVPGMT
-347 LLLARAVQMI
+347 LLLARAVQVI
-357 AGWLGSGRKSSAGP
+357 AGWLNSGRW
-371 VSSSLVSSWLV
+371 LVSS
-382 SAVAGILI
+382 ATGILI
-390 VLTVPALPA
+390 VLTAPALPA
-399 EISPLKAQRLAPEW
+399 EMSPLKAQRLAPEW

-422 PTHSSILL
+422 PTHSSTLL

-440 GLPVV
+440 GRPVV
-445 DPALKM
+445 DPALKL

-463 VDGKLVDGDPS
+463 VDDKLVDGDPT

-479 QDTMNGEDHL
+479 QDTMNGQDHL

-502 SIADGSDTSA
+502 SIANGTDTSA
-512 MDQLLRQ
+512 MDQLLAQ
-519 HQLMVKSDRYELY
+519 HQVVVKSDRYELY
-532 YIADAP
+532 HIADAT
-538 PHAHKYSSL
+538 PHAHENSSL

-561 LGLCVSV
+561 LGLCLSV
-568 WQIVLWPRKEFAP
+568 WQIVLWRRKEFAP
-581 TPAQ
+581 TPDQ

>member
-1 MPLTSLRSP
+1 LTSLRSP
-10 RATRAVLPLWV
+10 RATRAVLPLWA

-90 IVAAMVLFCAMAG
+90 IVAAMVLFCGTAG
-103 MIYTAWWVCRTI
+103 MIYTAWWVRRTV
-115 GASLPVQMVA
+115 GARLPVQMVA

-137 RMLQGQWSIVMAMW
+137 RMLQGQWSIVVAMW

-162 ERCGPLLFFLGIAAF
+162 KRCGPMLFFLGIAAF

-197 FAGVIAGAQ
+197 FAGVVAGAQ
-206 LFLASPWLLV
+206 LFLAAPWLLV
-216 TVFNGSDVSADSSST
+216 TVFNGSDVSADSSSA

-246 ALMGLGGIWNS
+246 ALMGLGGIWNF

-280 IGAWGAREIIQRH
+280 MGAWGAREIIRRH
-293 AGVLVVAALAIVV
+293 CGVLVVAALAIVV

-313 SGVSVMGLLMD
+313 AGVSVMGLLMD
-324 NVPGAGLL
+324 SVPGAGLL
-332 RDSQKFVAVAIPGMT
+332 RDSQKFVALAIPGMT

-357 AGWLGSGRKSSAGP
+357 AGRLGTGR
-371 VSSSLVSSWLV
+371 WLV
-382 SAVAGILI
+382 SVAVGILI
-390 VLTVPALPA
+390 ALTVPALPA
-399 EISPLKAQRLAPEW
+399 EMSPLKAQRLAPEW

-422 PTHSSILL
+422 PTHSSTLL

-440 GLPVV
+440 GQPVV
-445 DPALKM
+445 DPALKL

-463 VDGKLVDGDPS
+463 VDDKLVDGNPT

-502 SIADGSDTSA
+502 SIPDGTDTSA
-512 MDQLLRQ
+512 MDQLLAQ
-519 HQLMVKSDRYELY
+519 HQVMVKSDRYELY

-538 PHAHKYSSL
+538 PHAHENSSL

-561 LGLCVSV
+561 LALCLSV
-568 WQIVLWPRKEFAP
+568 WQIVLWRRKEFAP
-581 TPAQ
+581 TPDQ

>member
-1 MPLTSLRSP
+1 MPLTSLRSA
-10 RATRAVLPLWV
+10 RATKAVLPLWV

-103 MIYTAWWVCRTI
+103 MVYTAWWVRRTV

-125 SLLLVWNPYTIE
+125 SLLLVWNPFTIE
-137 RMLQGQWSIVMAMW
+137 RMLQGQWSIVVAMW
-151 LLPAIAYTSTY
+151 LLPAIAYTSTFKQ
-162 ERCGPLLFFLGIAAF
+162 RGPMLFFLGIAAF
-177 TPTGWMFGGIIALVC
+177 TPTGWMLGGVIALVC

-197 FAGVIAGAQ
+197 VAGAQ
-206 LFLASPWLLV
+206 LFLAAPWLLV
-216 TVFNGSDVSADSSST
+216 TVFNGSDVSADSSSA

-280 IGAWGAREIIQRH
+280 MGAWGAREIIRRH
-293 AGVLVVAALAIVV
+293 SGVLVVAALAIVV

-313 SGVSVMGLLMD
+313 AGVSVMGLLMD
-324 NVPGAGLL
+324 SVPGAGLL
-332 RDSQKFVAVAIPGMT
+332 RDSQKFVALAVPGMT
-347 LLLARAVQMI
+347 LLLARAVQVI
-357 AGWLGSGRKSSAGP
+357 AGWLNSGRW
-371 VSSSLVSSWLV
+371 LVSS
-382 SAVAGILI
+382 ATGILI

-399 EISPLKAQRLAPEW
+399 EMSPLKAQRLAPEW

-422 PTHSSILL
+422 PTHSSTLL

-440 GLPVV
+440 GRPVV
-445 DPALKM
+445 DPALKL

-463 VDGKLVDGDPS
+463 VDDKLVDGDPT

-502 SIADGSDTSA
+502 SIANGTDTSA
-512 MDQLLRQ
+512 MDQLLAQ
-519 HQLMVKSDRYELY
+519 HQVVVKSDRYELY
-532 YIADAP
+532 HIADAT
-538 PHAHKYSSL
+538 PHAHENSSL

-561 LGLCVSV
+561 LGLCLSV
-568 WQIVLWPRKEFAP
+568 WQIVLWRRKEFAP
-581 TPAQ
+581 TPDQ

>member
-1 MPLTSLRSP
+1 MPLTSLRSA
-10 RATRAVLPLWV
+10 RATKAVLPLWV

-103 MIYTAWWVCRTI
+103 MVYTAWWVRRTV

-125 SLLLVWNPYTIE
+125 SLLLVWNPFTIE
-137 RMLQGQWSIVMAMW
+137 RMLQGQWSIVVAMW
-151 LLPAIAYTSTY
+151 LLPAIAYTSTFKQ
-162 ERCGPLLFFLGIAAF
+162 RGPMLFFLGIAAF
-177 TPTGWMFGGIIALVC
+177 TPTGWMLGGVIALAC

-197 FAGVIAGAQ
+197 VAGAQ
-206 LFLASPWLLV
+206 LFLAAPWLLV
-216 TVFNGSDVSADSSST
+216 TVFNGSDVSADSSSA

-274 LCALMV
+274 LCALMMM
-280 IGAWGAREIIQRH
+280 GAWGAREIIRRH
-293 AGVLVVAALAIVV
+293 SGVLVAAALAIVV

-313 SGVSVMGLLMD
+313 AGVSVMGLLMD
-324 NVPGAGLL
+324 SVPGAGLL
-332 RDSQKFVAVAIPGMT
+332 RDSQKFVALAVPGMT
-347 LLLARAVQMI
+347 LLLARAVQVI
-357 AGWLGSGRKSSAGP
+357 AGWLNSGRW
-371 VSSSLVSSWLV
+371 LVSS
-382 SAVAGILI
+382 ATGILI

-399 EISPLKAQRLAPEW
+399 EMSPLKAQRLAPEW

-422 PTHSSILL
+422 PTHSSTLL

-440 GLPVV
+440 GRPVV
-445 DPALKM
+445 DPALKL

-463 VDGKLVDGDPS
+463 VDDKLVDGDPT

-502 SIADGSDTSA
+502 SIANGTDTSA
-512 MDQLLRQ
+512 MDQLLAQ
-519 HQLMVKSDRYELY
+519 HQVVVKSDRYELY
-532 YIADAP
+532 HIADAT
-538 PHAHKYSSL
+538 PHAHENSSL

-561 LGLCVSV
+561 LGLCLSV
-568 WQIVLWPRKEFAP
+568 WQIVLWRRKEFAP
-581 TPAQ
+581 TPDQ

>member
-1 MPLTSLRSP
+1 MPLTSLRSA
-10 RATRAVLPLWV
+10 RATKAVLPLWV

-103 MIYTAWWVCRTI
+103 MVYTAWWVRRTV

-125 SLLLVWNPYTIE
+125 SLLLVWNPFTIE
-137 RMLQGQWSIVMAMW
+137 RMLQGQWSIVVAMW
-151 LLPAIAYTSTY
+151 LLPAIAYTSTFKQ
-162 ERCGPLLFFLGIAAF
+162 RGPMLFFLGIAAF
-177 TPTGWMFGGIIALVC
+177 TPTGWMLGGVIALAC

-197 FAGVIAGAQ
+197 VAGAQ
-206 LFLASPWLLV
+206 LFLAAPWLLV
-216 TVFNGSDVSADSSST
+216 TVFNGSDVSADSSSA

-280 IGAWGAREIIQRH
+280 MGAWGAREIIRRH
-293 AGVLVVAALAIVV
+293 SGVLVVAALAIVV

-313 SGVSVMGLLMD
+313 AGVSVMGLLMD
-324 NVPGAGLL
+324 SVPGAGLL
-332 RDSQKFVAVAIPGMT
+332 RDSQKFVALAVPGMT
-347 LLLARAVQMI
+347 LLLARAVQVI
-357 AGWLGSGRKSSAGP
+357 AGWLNSGRW
-371 VSSSLVSSWLV
+371 LVSS
-382 SAVAGILI
+382 ATGILI

-399 EISPLKAQRLAPEW
+399 EMSPLKAQRLAPEW

-422 PTHSSILL
+422 PTHSSTLL

-440 GLPVV
+440 GRPVV
-445 DPALKM
+445 DPALKL

-463 VDGKLVDGDPS
+463 VDDKLVDGDPT

-479 QDTMNGEDHL
+479 QDTMNGQDHL

-502 SIADGSDTSA
+502 SIANGTDTSA
-512 MDQLLRQ
+512 MDQLLAQ
-519 HQLMVKSDRYELY
+519 HQVVVKSDRYEFY
-532 YIADAP
+532 HIADAT
-538 PHAHKYSSL
+538 PHAHENSSL

-561 LGLCVSV
+561 LGLCLSV
-568 WQIVLWPRKEFAP
+568 WQIVLWRRKEFAP
-581 TPAQ
+581 TPDQ

>member
-21 LLVSAATLWPFWL
+21 LLVSVATLWPFWL

-48 DMMIPARMPLN
+48 DMMVPARMPLN

-66 SSAPRAIPQD
+66 SSAPRAVPQD

-103 MIYTAWWVCRTI
+103 MIYTAWWVRRTV

-125 SLLLVWNPYTIE
+125 SLLLVWNPFTIE
-137 RMLQGQWSIVMAMW
+137 RMLQGQWSIVVAMW

-162 ERCGPLLFFLGIAAF
+162 KRCGPMLFFLGIAAF

-197 FAGVIAGAQ
+197 FAGVVAGAQ
-206 LFLASPWLLV
+206 LFLAAPWLLV
-216 TVFNGSDVSADSSST
+216 TVFNGSDVSADSSSA

-280 IGAWGAREIIQRH
+280 MGACGAREIIRRH
-293 AGVLVVAALAIVV
+293 CGVLVVAALAIVV

-313 SGVSVMGLLMD
+313 AGVSVMGLLMD
-324 NVPGAGLL
+324 SVPGAGLL
-332 RDSQKFVAVAIPGMT
+332 RDSQKFVALAIPGMT

-357 AGWLGSGRKSSAGP
+357 AGRLGTGR
-371 VSSSLVSSWLV
+371 WLV
-382 SAVAGILI
+382 SVAVGILI
-390 VLTVPALPA
+390 ALTVPALPA
-399 EISPLKAQRLAPEW
+399 EMSPLKAQRLAPEW

-422 PTHSSILL
+422 PTHSSTLL

-445 DPALKM
+445 DPALKL

-463 VDGKLVDGDPS
+463 VDDKLVDGNPT

-502 SIADGSDTSA
+502 SIADDTDTSA
-512 MDQLLRQ
+512 MDQLLAQ

-538 PHAHKYSSL
+538 PHAHENSSL

-561 LGLCVSV
+561 LGLCLSV
-568 WQIVLWPRKEFAP
+568 WQIVLWRRKEFAP
-581 TPAQ
+581 TPDQ

>member
-1 MPLTSLRSP
+1 MPLTSLRSA
-10 RATRAVLPLWV
+10 RATKAVLPLWV

-103 MIYTAWWVCRTI
+103 MVYTAWWVRRTV

-125 SLLLVWNPYTIE
+125 SLLLVWNPFTIE
-137 RMLQGQWSIVMAMW
+137 RMLQGQWSIVVAMW
-151 LLPAIAYTSTY
+151 LLPAIAYTSTFKQ
-162 ERCGPLLFFLGIAAF
+162 RGPMLFFLGIAAF
-177 TPTGWMFGGIIALVC
+177 TPTGWMLGGVIALAC

-197 FAGVIAGAQ
+197 VAGAQ
-206 LFLASPWLLV
+206 LFLAAPWLLV
-216 TVFNGSDVSADSSST
+216 TAFNGSDVSADSSSA

-280 IGAWGAREIIQRH
+280 MGAWGAREIIRRH
-293 AGVLVVAALAIVV
+293 SGVLVAAALAIVV

-313 SGVSVMGLLMD
+313 AGVSVMGLLMD
-324 NVPGAGLL
+324 SVPGAGLL
-332 RDSQKFVAVAIPGMT
+332 RDSQKFVALAVPGMT
-347 LLLARAVQMI
+347 LLLARAVQVI
-357 AGWLGSGRKSSAGP
+357 AGWLNSGRW
-371 VSSSLVSSWLV
+371 LVSS
-382 SAVAGILI
+382 ATGILI

-399 EISPLKAQRLAPEW
+399 EMSPLKAQRLAPEW

-422 PTHSSILL
+422 PTHSSTLL

-440 GLPVV
+440 GRPVV
-445 DPALKM
+445 DPALKL

-463 VDGKLVDGDPS
+463 VDDKLVDGDPT

-479 QDTMNGEDHL
+479 QDTMNGQDHL

-502 SIADGSDTSA
+502 SIANGTDTSA
-512 MDQLLRQ
+512 MDQLLAQ
-519 HQLMVKSDRYELY
+519 HQVVVKSDRYELY
-532 YIADAP
+532 HIADAT
-538 PHAHKYSSL
+538 PHAHENSSL

-561 LGLCVSV
+561 LGLCLSV
-568 WQIVLWPRKEFAP
+568 WQIVLWRRKEFAP
-581 TPAQ
+581 TPDQ

>member
-1 MPLTSLRSP
+1 MPLTSQRSA
-10 RATRAVLPLWV
+10 RATKAVLPLWV

-103 MIYTAWWVCRTI
+103 MVYTAWWVRRTV

-125 SLLLVWNPYTIE
+125 SLLLVWNPFTIE
-137 RMLQGQWSIVMAMW
+137 RMLQGQWSIVVAMW
-151 LLPAIAYTSTY
+151 LLPAIAYTSTFKQ
-162 ERCGPLLFFLGIAAF
+162 RGPMLFFLGIAAF
-177 TPTGWMFGGIIALVC
+177 TPTGWMLGGVIALAC

-197 FAGVIAGAQ
+197 VAGAQ
-206 LFLASPWLLV
+206 LFLAAPWLLV
-216 TVFNGSDVSADSSST
+216 TVFNGSDVSADSSSA

-274 LCALMV
+274 LCALMMM
-280 IGAWGAREIIQRH
+280 GAWGAREIIRRH
-293 AGVLVVAALAIVV
+293 SGVLVVAALAIVV

-313 SGVSVMGLLMD
+313 AGVSVMGLLMD
-324 NVPGAGLL
+324 SVPGAGLL
-332 RDSQKFVAVAIPGMT
+332 RDSQKFVALAVPGMT
-347 LLLARAVQMI
+347 LLLARAVQVI
-357 AGWLGSGRKSSAGP
+357 AGWLNSGRW
-371 VSSSLVSSWLV
+371 LVSS
-382 SAVAGILI
+382 ATGILI

-399 EISPLKAQRLAPEW
+399 EMSPLKAQRLAPEW

-422 PTHSSILL
+422 PTHSSTLL

-440 GLPVV
+440 GRPVV
-445 DPALKM
+445 DPALKL

-463 VDGKLVDGDPS
+463 VDDKLVDGDPT

-502 SIADGSDTSA
+502 SIANGTDTSA
-512 MDQLLRQ
+512 MDQLLAQ
-519 HQLMVKSDRYELY
+519 HQVVVKSDRYELY
-532 YIADAP
+532 HIADAT
-538 PHAHKYSSL
+538 PHAHENSSL

-561 LGLCVSV
+561 LGLCLSV
-568 WQIVLWPRKEFAP
+568 WQIVLWRRKEFAP
-581 TPAQ
+581 TPDQ